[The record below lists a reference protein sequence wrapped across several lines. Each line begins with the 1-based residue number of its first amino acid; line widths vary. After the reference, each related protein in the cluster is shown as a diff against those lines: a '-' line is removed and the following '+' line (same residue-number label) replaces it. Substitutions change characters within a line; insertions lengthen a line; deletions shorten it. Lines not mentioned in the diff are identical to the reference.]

1 MELGHALLPSLYFAD
16 YNFFKNPLAENKMF
30 SSNRMIIILLLLCLV
45 YTFLNW
51 EKKSREKNY
60 LRREVV
66 YMVTTFKLLPK
77 EKSVK
82 KKDFKCKISHNFKK
96 LTSIFYHLSC
106 TISQLSK

>member
-1 MELGHALLPSLYFAD
+1 MELGHALLPSPYFAD

-66 YMVTTFKLLPK
+66 YMVITFKLLPK

-82 KKDFKCKISHNFKK
+82 KKKILNVKYHI
-96 LTSIFYHLSC
+96 TSKNLPQFSTIYHVL
-106 TISQLSK
+106 